1 MSGRASLDLVTPSPH
16 ANRGPGAASQNR
28 AALISAAREVFAA
41 HGLAA
46 PLNAVAKVAGVGQ
59 GSLYRHFPTRLSLAV
74 AVFQQ
79 NLDDLE
85 ALANEPSSTLEDVLG
100 LVTEQA
106 IVSTALFELVADG
119 RNGQGEGDDDAGP
132 GETGEADDLTPRIT
146 GILAAKLPEAQAA
159 GRVPAWVTVDEVG
172 LGIMMLAS
180 TLARTPHAQRRE
192 TAASI
197 WKLLPF
203 GA

>member
-1 MSGRASLDLVTPSPH
+1 MTPSPR

-41 HGLAA
+41 QGLAA

-59 GSLYRHFPTRLSLAV
+59 GSLYRHFPTRLSLAI

-119 RNGQGEGDDDAGP
+119 RNGQGEGDGDDEPDP

-146 GILAAKLPEAQAA
+146 GILAAKLPEAQTA

-203 GA
+203 GV